1 VLEGSLDPGAC
12 PGLRSGVRRGDDIEG
27 LLRHALRKVVQPF
40 QIKEEDGKRRHFMFK
55 NLKIGFIG
63 GGNMGEAM
71 IRGLISASLFTPDQI
86 HAFDVST
93 QRMQL
98 LTSTYGVQASPD
110 LGHLAASSQ
119 LIVLAVKPQVMQTVL
134 NELRSHLSHQPLVIS
149 IAAGIPIANLVQGLA
164 AGTHIIRV
172 MPNTPALVLEGA
184 SALARGPGV
193 TDDEMAKALSLFRAV
208 GKASEVDESLMDA
221 VTGLSGSGPGYILL
235 VLESLIDAGVLM
247 GIPRQ
252 TARELVLQT
261 ALGTAKMASETGK
274 HPAELKDLIT
284 SPGGTTIRGLRVL
297 EDRGV
302 RGAILSA
309 VEAATLRSMEL
320 GGKK

>member
-1 VLEGSLDPGAC
+1 MTIVSPPL
-12 PGLRSGVRRGDDIEG
+12 V
-27 LLRHALRKVVQPF
+27 KVV
-40 QIKEEDGKRRHFMFK
+40 DGKRRQFMFRE
-55 NLKIGFIG
+55 LKIGFIG

-71 IRGLISASLFTPDQI
+71 IRGLISASLFASDRINVFDISTP
-86 HAFDVST
+86 
-93 QRMQL
+93 RMQF
-98 LTSTYGVQASPD
+98 LTSTYGIQPSQD
-110 LGHLAASSQ
+110 LGHLAESSQ
-119 LIVLAVKPQVMQTVL
+119 LIVLAVKPQMMQTVL

-149 IAAGIPIANLVQGLA
+149 IAAGIPIADLRNGLVT
-164 AGTHIIRV
+164 GTHVIRV

-193 TDDEMAKALSLFRAV
+193 TDDEMAQALSLFRAV
-208 GKASEVDESLMDA
+208 GKAFEIDESLLDA

-247 GIPRQ
+247 GLPRQ
-252 TARELVLQT
+252 AARELVLQT
-261 ALGTAKMASETGK
+261 ALGTAKMALETGK

-302 RGAILSA
+302 RGALLSA